1 MQMYHRM
8 SSTNTPAAKTAN
20 SSEPTIFKKFLQD
33 WGGVG
38 FFTLVAM
45 TMYAFT
51 FWNFIDFQG
60 GADRWIN
67 LKPQLAKI
75 GIYTVIATI
84 ALTVAALMYFI
95 QDPQKAIY
103 FILVMT
109 CAAVSMSYSAL
120 AIAAISR

>member
-8 SSTNTPAAKTAN
+8 SNTTVTKTV
-20 SSEPTIFKKFLQD
+20 SSNEPSGLTKTLKD
-33 WGGVG
+33 WAGVG
-38 FFTLVAM
+38 FFTFVAVN
-45 TMYAFT
+45 MYAFT
-51 FWNFIDFQG
+51 FWNFVDFQG

-75 GIYTVIATI
+75 AIYTLIATI
-84 ALTVAALMYFI
+84 ALSVAALMYFL

-103 FILVMT
+103 FVIVMT
-109 CAAVSMSYSAL
+109 CAAVSMSYGAL